1 VKIRHYAKRQT
12 VTKNPRFAQL
22 FFGTLQNRSVSA
34 VSSKQKSKKSK
45 MNITIIGASAG
56 IGLETVKRGLNRNH
70 SITTLSRSEIQ
81 LEEKNSLKMIIGDAT
96 NKADLL
102 NSIQNADAII
112 ITLGTVKN
120 MKATTLFSD
129 FAKLIVEIHR
139 EKKIGVPIIF
149 VTGFGAGESKN
160 YVSWIVKMFLKYFLK
175 DVYAD
180 KTKMEEIIT
189 NSDLNWTVVRPG
201 RLLDKELT
209 EKYRIE
215 NKLFKGINIGGINR
229 ADVADFLIKQAEKQT
244 ELKKY
249 IAISEK

>member
-1 VKIRHYAKRQT
+1 
-12 VTKNPRFAQL
+12 
-22 FFGTLQNRSVSA
+22 
-34 VSSKQKSKKSK
+34 

-56 IGLETVKRGLNRNH
+56 IGFETVKRGLNRNH
-70 SITTLSRSEIQ
+70 VITTLSRSEIKI
-81 LEEKNSLKMIIGDAT
+81 EENKLLNVIIGDAT

-102 NSIQNADAII
+102 NAIQNADAII
-112 ITLGTVKN
+112 VTLGTAKN

-129 FAKLIVEIHR
+129 FAKLIVEINR
-139 EKKIGVPIIF
+139 ENKIAIPFIF

-160 YVSWIVKMFLKYFLK
+160 YVSWLVKLFLNYFLK

-189 NSDLNWTVVRPG
+189 NSELNWTVVRPG
-201 RLLDKELT
+201 RLLDEGLT

-229 ADVADFLIKQAEKQT
+229 ADVADFLIKQAENQT

-249 IAISEK
+249 IALSEK

>member
-1 VKIRHYAKRQT
+1 
-12 VTKNPRFAQL
+12 
-22 FFGTLQNRSVSA
+22 
-34 VSSKQKSKKSK
+34 

-56 IGLETVKRGLNRNH
+56 LGLETVKRGLDRNH
-70 SITTLSRSEIQ
+70 SITTLSRTGIQ
-81 LEEKNSLKMIIGDAT
+81 IEKNSSLNVIIGDAT

-102 NSIQNADAII
+102 NSIQGADALIV
-112 ITLGTVKN
+112 TLGTGKN

-129 FAKLIVEIHR
+129 FAKLIVEIHS
-139 EKKIGVPIIF
+139 ENKIAVPLIF

-160 YVSWIVKMFLKYFLK
+160 YVSWLVRMFLKYMLK

-189 NSDLNWTVVRPG
+189 HSDLNWTVVRPG
-201 RLLDKELT
+201 RLLDKPLT

-244 ELKKY
+244 ELKQY
-249 IAISEK
+249 VGIAEK

>member
-1 VKIRHYAKRQT
+1 
-12 VTKNPRFAQL
+12 
-22 FFGTLQNRSVSA
+22 
-34 VSSKQKSKKSK
+34 

-56 IGLETVKRGLNRNH
+56 IGLEAVKRGLSRKH
-70 SITTLSRSEIQ
+70 SITTLSRSKIEI
-81 LEEKNSLKMIIGDAT
+81 EENKSLKMILGNAISRTDI
-96 NKADLL
+96 L
-102 NSIQNADAII
+102 NSIENADAII
-112 ITLGTVKN
+112 VTLGTGKN
-120 MKATTLFSD
+120 MKTTTLFSD
-129 FAKLIVEIHR
+129 FAKLIVEIQS
-139 EKKIGVPIIF
+139 ENKLEVPFIF
-149 VTGFGAGESKN
+149 VTGFGAGESRN
-160 YVSWIVKMFLKYFLK
+160 YVSWFVKMFLKYFLK

-244 ELKKY
+244 EIKKY

>member
-1 VKIRHYAKRQT
+1 
-12 VTKNPRFAQL
+12 
-22 FFGTLQNRSVSA
+22 
-34 VSSKQKSKKSK
+34 

-56 IGLETVKRGLNRNH
+56 IGLETVKRGLIRKH
-70 SITTLSRSEIQ
+70 SITTLSRSEIGI
-81 LEEKNSLKMIIGDAT
+81 EGKKSLNRILGDAT
-96 NKADLL
+96 NKADVI

-112 ITLGTVKN
+112 VTLGTAKN
-120 MKATTLFSD
+120 MKATSLFSD
-129 FAKLIVEIHR
+129 FAKLIVEINR
-139 EKKIGVPIIF
+139 ENKIDIPLIF

-160 YVSWIVKMFLKYFLK
+160 YVPWLVKLFLKYLLK

-189 NSDLNWTVVRPG
+189 NSDMNWTVVRPG

-215 NKLFKGINIGGINR
+215 NKLYKGINIGGINR

-249 IAISEK
+249 IALAEK

>member
-1 VKIRHYAKRQT
+1 
-12 VTKNPRFAQL
+12 
-22 FFGTLQNRSVSA
+22 
-34 VSSKQKSKKSK
+34 
-45 MNITIIGASAG
+45 MNLTIIGASAG
-56 IGLETVKRGLNRNH
+56 IGLETVKRGLDRNH

-81 LEEKNSLKMIIGDAT
+81 IEEKKSFNTKLGDAT
-96 NKADLL
+96 NKADLV
-102 NSIQNADAII
+102 NSIQNADALIV
-112 ITLGTVKN
+112 TLGTGKN
-120 MKATTLFSD
+120 MKPTTLFSD
-129 FAKLIVEIHR
+129 FAKLIVEIHK
-139 EKKIGVPIIF
+139 EHKLHIPIIF
-149 VTGFGAGESKN
+149 VTGFGAGESGN
-160 YVSWIVKMFLKYFLK
+160 YVSWLVKMFLKYFLK

-201 RLLDKELT
+201 RLLDKKLT

>member
-1 VKIRHYAKRQT
+1 
-12 VTKNPRFAQL
+12 
-22 FFGTLQNRSVSA
+22 
-34 VSSKQKSKKSK
+34 

-81 LEEKNSLKMIIGDAT
+81 IEEKESINKILGDAT
-96 NKADLL
+96 NKADLIK
-102 NSIQNADAII
+102 SIQNAEALI
-112 ITLGTVKN
+112 ITLGTGKN
-120 MKATTLFSD
+120 MKSTTLFSD

-139 EKKIGVPIIF
+139 EHKIEIPVIF

-160 YVSWIVKMFLKYFLK
+160 YVSWLVKMFLKYLLK
-175 DVYAD
+175 DVYDD
-180 KTKMEEIIT
+180 KVKMEEIIT

-201 RLLDKELT
+201 RLLDGGLT

-215 NKLFKGINIGGINR
+215 NTLFKGIKIGGINR

>member
-1 VKIRHYAKRQT
+1 
-12 VTKNPRFAQL
+12 
-22 FFGTLQNRSVSA
+22 
-34 VSSKQKSKKSK
+34 

-56 IGLETVKRGLNRNH
+56 VGLETVKRGLDRNH
-70 SITTLSRSEIQ
+70 SITTLSRTGIEI
-81 LEEKNSLKMIIGDAT
+81 EENRSLNVIIGDAT
-96 NKADLL
+96 NKADVL
-102 NSIQNADAII
+102 NSIQGADALIV
-112 ITLGTVKN
+112 TLGTGKN

-129 FAKLIVEIHR
+129 FAKLIVEIHS
-139 EKKIGVPIIF
+139 ENKIAVPIIF

-160 YVSWIVKMFLKYFLK
+160 YVSWLVRMFLKYMLK

-189 NSDLNWTVVRPG
+189 HSDLNWTVVRPG
-201 RLLDKELT
+201 RLLDKPLT
-209 EKYRIE
+209 EKYRTE

-249 IAISEK
+249 VGISEK

>member
-1 VKIRHYAKRQT
+1 
-12 VTKNPRFAQL
+12 
-22 FFGTLQNRSVSA
+22 
-34 VSSKQKSKKSK
+34 

-56 IGLETVKRGLNRNH
+56 IGLEAVKRGLDRNH
-70 SITTLSRSEIQ
+70 SITTLSRSDIEI
-81 LEEKNSLKMIIGDAT
+81 EEKKSLKVILGDAT
-96 NKADLL
+96 NKDDLL
-102 NSIQNADAII
+102 SSIQNADAII
-112 ITLGTVKN
+112 VTLGTSKN
-120 MKATTLFSD
+120 MNATTLFSD
-129 FAKLIVEIHR
+129 FAQLMVEIQK
-139 EKKIGVPIIF
+139 ENKIDIPFIF

-160 YVSWIVKMFLKYFLK
+160 YVPWLVKMFLKYFLK

-229 ADVADFLIKQAEKQT
+229 TDVADFLIKQAEEQT

>member
-1 VKIRHYAKRQT
+1 
-12 VTKNPRFAQL
+12 
-22 FFGTLQNRSVSA
+22 
-34 VSSKQKSKKSK
+34 

-56 IGLETVKRGLNRNH
+56 IGLETVKRGLDRNH
-70 SITTLSRSEIQ
+70 SITTLSRSGIEI
-81 LEEKNSLKMIIGDAT
+81 EEKKSLNVILGDAT
-96 NKADLL
+96 NKDDLL
-102 NSIQNADAII
+102 SSIQNADAII
-112 ITLGTVKN
+112 VTLGTSKN
-120 MKATTLFSD
+120 MNATTLFSD
-129 FAKLIVEIHR
+129 FAQLMVEIHK
-139 EKKIGVPIIF
+139 ENKIDIPFIF

-160 YVSWIVKMFLKYFLK
+160 YVPWLVKMFLKYFLK

-201 RLLDKELT
+201 RLFDKELT

-215 NKLFKGINIGGINR
+215 NKLFKGINVGGINR
-229 ADVADFLIKQAEKQT
+229 ADVADFLIKQAEEQT

>member
-1 VKIRHYAKRQT
+1 
-12 VTKNPRFAQL
+12 
-22 FFGTLQNRSVSA
+22 
-34 VSSKQKSKKSK
+34 

-56 IGLETVKRGLNRNH
+56 IGLETVKRGLDRNH
-70 SITTLSRSEIQ
+70 SITTLSRSDIEI
-81 LEEKNSLKMIIGDAT
+81 EEKKSLKVILGDAT
-96 NKADLL
+96 NKVDLL
-102 NSIQNADAII
+102 SSIQNADALIV
-112 ITLGTVKN
+112 TLGTSKN
-120 MKATTLFSD
+120 MNATTLFSD
-129 FAKLIVEIHR
+129 FAQLMVEIQK
-139 EKKIGVPIIF
+139 ENKIDVPFIF

-160 YVSWIVKMFLKYFLK
+160 YVPWLVKMFLKYFLK

-215 NKLFKGINIGGINR
+215 NKLFKGINVSGINR

>member
-1 VKIRHYAKRQT
+1 
-12 VTKNPRFAQL
+12 
-22 FFGTLQNRSVSA
+22 
-34 VSSKQKSKKSK
+34 

-56 IGLETVKRGLNRNH
+56 IGLETVKRGLIRKH
-70 SITTLSRSEIQ
+70 SITTLSRSEIGI
-81 LEEKNSLKMIIGDAT
+81 EGKKSLNRILGDAT
-96 NKADLL
+96 NKADVL

-112 ITLGTVKN
+112 VTLGTAKN
-120 MKATTLFSD
+120 MKATSLFSD
-129 FAKLIVEIHR
+129 FAKLIVEINR
-139 EKKIGVPIIF
+139 ENKIDIPLIF

-160 YVSWIVKMFLKYFLK
+160 YVPWLVKLFLKYLLK

-189 NSDLNWTVVRPG
+189 NSDMNWTVVRPG

-215 NKLFKGINIGGINR
+215 NKLYKGINIGGINR

-249 IAISEK
+249 IALAEK

>member
-1 VKIRHYAKRQT
+1 
-12 VTKNPRFAQL
+12 
-22 FFGTLQNRSVSA
+22 
-34 VSSKQKSKKSK
+34 
-45 MNITIIGASAG
+45 
-56 IGLETVKRGLNRNH
+56 
-70 SITTLSRSEIQ
+70 
-81 LEEKNSLKMIIGDAT
+81 MILGDAT

-102 NSIQNADAII
+102 NSIQQADAII
-112 ITLGTVKN
+112 VTLGTGRN

-129 FAKLIVEIHR
+129 FEKLIVEINR
-139 EKKIGVPIIF
+139 EKKMDVPFIF

-160 YVSWIVKMFLKYFLK
+160 YVPWMVKLFLKYLLK

-215 NKLFKGINIGGINR
+215 NTLFKGINIGGINR
-229 ADVADFLIKQAEKQT
+229 ADVADFLIKQAEKQI

-249 IAISEK
+249 IALSEK

>member
-1 VKIRHYAKRQT
+1 
-12 VTKNPRFAQL
+12 
-22 FFGTLQNRSVSA
+22 
-34 VSSKQKSKKSK
+34 

-70 SITTLSRSEIQ
+70 TITTLSRSEIKI
-81 LEEKNSLKMIIGDAT
+81 EKNNSLKMILGDAT
-96 NKADLL
+96 HKADLL
-102 NSIQNADAII
+102 KSIQNTEAII
-112 ITLGTVKN
+112 VTLGTSKN
-120 MKATTLFSD
+120 MKTTTLFSD

-139 EKKIGVPIIF
+139 ETKINVPFIF

-160 YVSWIVKMFLKYFLK
+160 YVPWLVKMFLKYMLK

-189 NSDLNWTVVRPG
+189 ASDLNWTVVRPG

-209 EKYRIE
+209 EKYRVE

-229 ADVADFLIKQAEKQT
+229 ADVADFLIKQAENQT
-244 ELKKY
+244 ALKKY
-249 IAISEK
+249 IGISEK

>member
-1 VKIRHYAKRQT
+1 
-12 VTKNPRFAQL
+12 
-22 FFGTLQNRSVSA
+22 
-34 VSSKQKSKKSK
+34 

-56 IGLETVKRGLNRNH
+56 IGLEAVKRGLDRNH
-70 SITTLSRSEIQ
+70 SITTLSRSNIEI
-81 LEEKNSLKMIIGDAT
+81 EEKKLLKVIIGDAT

-102 NSIQNADAII
+102 SSIQNADALIV
-112 ITLGTVKN
+112 TLGTSKN
-120 MKATTLFSD
+120 MNATTLFSD
-129 FAKLIVEIHR
+129 FAKLMVEIHK
-139 EKKIGVPIIF
+139 ENKIDIPFIF

-160 YVSWIVKMFLKYFLK
+160 YVPWLVKMFLKYFSK

-215 NKLFKGINIGGINR
+215 NKLFKGINVGGINR
-229 ADVADFLIKQAEKQT
+229 ADVADFLITKV
-244 ELKKY
+244 
-249 IAISEK
+249 SEQIILSFCKDI

>member
-1 VKIRHYAKRQT
+1 
-12 VTKNPRFAQL
+12 
-22 FFGTLQNRSVSA
+22 
-34 VSSKQKSKKSK
+34 
-45 MNITIIGASAG
+45 MNITIIGASGG
-56 IGLETVKRGLNRNH
+56 IGLETVKRGLNRKH
-70 SITTLSRSEIQ
+70 SITTLSRSEIVSV
-81 LEEKNSLKMIIGDAT
+81 EKNSLNVILGDAT

-102 NSIQNADAII
+102 NSIQNAEAII
-112 ITLGTVKN
+112 VTLGTGKN
-120 MKATTLFSD
+120 MKPTTLFSD

-139 EKKIGVPIIF
+139 ENKITIPFIF

-160 YVSWIVKMFLKYFLK
+160 YVSWAVKIFLKYFLK

-215 NKLFKGINIGGINR
+215 NKLFKGINISGINR

-244 ELKKY
+244 ELKNY
-249 IAISEK
+249 VAILY

>member
-1 VKIRHYAKRQT
+1 
-12 VTKNPRFAQL
+12 
-22 FFGTLQNRSVSA
+22 
-34 VSSKQKSKKSK
+34 

-56 IGLETVKRGLNRNH
+56 IGLETVKRGLDRNH
-70 SITTLSRSEIQ
+70 SITTLSRSGIEIG
-81 LEEKNSLKMIIGDAT
+81 EKKSLKVILGDAT

-102 NSIQNADAII
+102 SSIQNADAII
-112 ITLGTVKN
+112 VTLGTSKN
-120 MKATTLFSD
+120 MNATTLFSD
-129 FAKLIVEIHR
+129 FAQLMVEIQK
-139 EKKIGVPIIF
+139 ENKIDIPFIF

-160 YVSWIVKMFLKYFLK
+160 YVPWLVKMFLKYFLK

-180 KTKMEEIIT
+180 KTKMEEIVT

-201 RLLDKELT
+201 KLLDKELT

-229 ADVADFLIKQAEKQT
+229 ADVADFLIKQAEEQT

-249 IAISEK
+249 IALSEK

>member
-1 VKIRHYAKRQT
+1 MPKQPV
-12 VTKNPRFAQL
+12 V
-22 FFGTLQNRSVSA
+22 SVLS
-34 VSSKQKSKKSK
+34 
-45 MNITIIGASAG
+45 M
-56 IGLETVKRGLNRNH
+56 ETPSILNRKD
-70 SITTLSRSEIQ
+70 TEIIENP
-81 LEEKNSLKMIIGDAT
+81 EE
-96 NKADLL
+96 
-102 NSIQNADAII
+102 
-112 ITLGTVKN
+112 
-120 MKATTLFSD
+120 
-129 FAKLIVEIHR
+129 E
-139 EKKIGVPIIF
+139 EKKIDIPLIF

-160 YVSWIVKMFLKYFLK
+160 YVSWLVKMFLKYFLK

>member
-1 VKIRHYAKRQT
+1 
-12 VTKNPRFAQL
+12 
-22 FFGTLQNRSVSA
+22 
-34 VSSKQKSKKSK
+34 

-70 SITTLSRSEIQ
+70 SITTLSRSEIIIEQ
-81 LEEKNSLKMIIGDAT
+81 QKSLNKIVGDAT
-96 NKADLL
+96 NKADLMK
-102 NSIQNADAII
+102 SIQNADAII
-112 ITLGTVKN
+112 VTLGTGKN
-120 MKATTLFSD
+120 MSGTTLFSD
-129 FAKLIVEIHR
+129 FAKLMVEIHNER
-139 EKKIGVPIIF
+139 KIVIPFIF

-160 YVSWIVKMFLKYFLK
+160 YVPWLVKMFLKYLLK

-189 NSDLNWTVVRPG
+189 HSDLNWTVVRPG

-215 NKLFKGINIGGINR
+215 NTLFKGINIGGINR
-229 ADVADFLIKQAEKQT
+229 ADVADFLIKQAENQT

-249 IAISEK
+249 IGIAEK

>member
-1 VKIRHYAKRQT
+1 
-12 VTKNPRFAQL
+12 
-22 FFGTLQNRSVSA
+22 
-34 VSSKQKSKKSK
+34 

-81 LEEKNSLKMIIGDAT
+81 LEEKNSLKMILGDAT
-96 NKADLL
+96 HKADLL
-102 NSIQNADAII
+102 KAIQDAEALI
-112 ITLGTVKN
+112 ITLGTSKN

-129 FAKLIVEIHR
+129 FAKLIVDLHK
-139 EKKIGVPIIF
+139 EKKIEIPVIF

-160 YVSWIVKMFLKYFLK
+160 YVQWVVKMFLKYMLK

-189 NSDLNWTVVRPG
+189 DSDMNWTVVRPG
-201 RLLDKELT
+201 RLLDRELT

-215 NKLFKGINIGGINR
+215 NTLFKGINIGGINR

>member
-1 VKIRHYAKRQT
+1 
-12 VTKNPRFAQL
+12 
-22 FFGTLQNRSVSA
+22 
-34 VSSKQKSKKSK
+34 

-56 IGLETVKRGLNRNH
+56 IGLETVKRGLDRNH
-70 SITTLSRSEIQ
+70 SITTLSRSDIEI
-81 LEEKNSLKMIIGDAT
+81 EEKKSLKVILGYAT
-96 NKADLL
+96 NKVNLL
-102 NSIQNADAII
+102 SSIQNADAII
-112 ITLGTVKN
+112 VTLGTSRN

-129 FAKLIVEIHR
+129 FAQLMVEIHK
-139 EKKIGVPIIF
+139 ENKIDSPFIF

-160 YVSWIVKMFLKYFLK
+160 YVPWLVKIFLKYFLK

-215 NKLFKGINIGGINR
+215 NKLFKGINVSGINR

>member
-1 VKIRHYAKRQT
+1 
-12 VTKNPRFAQL
+12 
-22 FFGTLQNRSVSA
+22 
-34 VSSKQKSKKSK
+34 

-70 SITTLSRSEIQ
+70 SITTFSRSEI
-81 LEEKNSLKMIIGDAT
+81 EIKEKKSLNMILGDAT
-96 NKADLL
+96 NKADLI
-102 NSIQNADAII
+102 NSIQQADAII
-112 ITLGTVKN
+112 VTLGTGRN

-129 FAKLIVEIHR
+129 FAKLIVEINR
-139 EKKIGVPIIF
+139 EKKMDVPFIF

-160 YVSWIVKMFLKYFLK
+160 YVPWMVKLFLKYLLK

-189 NSDLNWTVVRPG
+189 NLDLNWTVVRPG
-201 RLLDKELT
+201 RLLDKGLT

-215 NKLFKGINIGGINR
+215 NTLFKGINIGGINR

-249 IAISEK
+249 IALSEK

>member
-1 VKIRHYAKRQT
+1 
-12 VTKNPRFAQL
+12 
-22 FFGTLQNRSVSA
+22 
-34 VSSKQKSKKSK
+34 

-56 IGLETVKRGLNRNH
+56 IGLETVKRGLDRNH
-70 SITTLSRSEIQ
+70 SITTLSRSGIEI
-81 LEEKNSLKMIIGDAT
+81 EEKKSLKVILGDAT

-102 NSIQNADAII
+102 SSIQNADAII
-112 ITLGTVKN
+112 VTLGTSKN
-120 MKATTLFSD
+120 MNATTLFSD
-129 FAKLIVEIHR
+129 FAQLMVEIHK
-139 EKKIGVPIIF
+139 ENKIDIPFIF

-160 YVSWIVKMFLKYFLK
+160 YVPWLVKMFLKYFLK

-201 RLLDKELT
+201 RLFDKELT

-215 NKLFKGINIGGINR
+215 NKLFKGINVGGINR
-229 ADVADFLIKQAEKQT
+229 ADVADFLIKQAEEQT